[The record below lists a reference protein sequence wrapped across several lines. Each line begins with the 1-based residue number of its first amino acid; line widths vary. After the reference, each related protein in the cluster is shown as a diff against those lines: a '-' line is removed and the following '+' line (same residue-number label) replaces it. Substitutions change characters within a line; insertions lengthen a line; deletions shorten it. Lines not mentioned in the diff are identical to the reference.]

1 MESGRYPELATRF
14 YENGPK
20 RGEEALATY
29 LAGQIKIGHLRE
41 EDPLMMARHL
51 MSLITGSPV
60 RWFVLGFD
68 SEPIAERSLSKHIDG
83 VVSLFLRAYGQPEK
97 LGLEDKNRQTR
108 EHPNANSSP
117 SS

>member
-1 MESGRYPELATRF
+1 MRLLYPELATRF
-14 YENGPK
+14 YENGPR

-29 LAGQIKIGHLRE
+29 LADQIKIGYLRE

-83 VVSLFLRAYGQPEK
+83 VVGLFLRAYTAPVFS
-97 LGLEDKNRQTR
+97 DVCR
-108 EHPNANSSP
+108 NSRLVESDP
-117 SS
+117 FHR